1 MNLEEA
7 IKTAIEY
14 EERVTDIY
22 FENAKKFRNAVPRKI
37 FKVLADEE
45 RHHVEYLEAKLKE
58 WQETGKITVD
68 KLETVVPDKATI
80 ETNVKQL
87 KKDANKQD
95 FGDEV
100 AIFKKAL
107 KLEVAT
113 SGFYKRMVEELPPE
127 DRSMFEQ
134 FVEIEEGHEAIVQ
147 AEIDAALGLGVWFD
161 FMEFSLESG

>member
-1 MNLEEA
+1 MTLEEA

-14 EERVTDIY
+14 EEKVTDIY
-22 FENAKKFRNAVPRKI
+22 FENAKNFRDPVPRKI

-58 WQETGKITVD
+58 WQETGKVTVE
-68 KLETVVPDKATI
+68 KLETIIPDKATI
-80 ETNVKQL
+80 EANVSQL
-87 KKDANKQD
+87 QEKAGKQD

-113 SGFYKRMVEELPPE
+113 SNFYKKMVRELPPE
-127 DRSMFEQ
+127 DQGFFEQ
-134 FVEIEEGHEAIVQ
+134 FVEIEEGHETIVQ
-147 AEIDAALGLGVWFD
+147 AEIDAASGLGFWFD

>member
-1 MNLEEA
+1 MTLEEA

-14 EERVTDIY
+14 EEKVTDVY
-22 FENAKKFRNAVPRKI
+22 FENAKKFRNPVPRKI

-45 RHHVEYLEAKLKE
+45 QHHVDYLVAKLKE
-58 WQETGKITVD
+58 WQETGKVTVE
-68 KLETVVPDKATI
+68 KLDTVVPDKTTI

-87 KKDANKQD
+87 KKDADKQD

-113 SGFYKRMVEELPPE
+113 SAFYKKMVAELPPE
-127 DRSMFEQ
+127 DRGFFEQ

-161 FMEFSLESG
+161 FMEFGLEKS